1 MKYYFAPME
10 GITGYVFRNAH
21 HACYPGIDKYFSPF
35 IAPNSNT
42 CMNSREKNDVLPE
55 HNSSLVLIPQILT
68 NRAGDF
74 LRTLEELAD
83 CGYRE
88 VNLNLG
94 CPSGTVVP
102 KGKGSGFLAFPEKLD
117 AFLEEVCRGAE
128 KRGVRI
134 SIKTRLGLEEEQEF
148 PALLEIYNRYP
159 IKELIVH
166 PRLRID
172 YYGYHPR
179 MESFSYAVRESCA
192 PVCYNGNLF
201 SHSDL
206 ETFSR
211 HFPDVEAVMLG
222 RGLLASPGLCAAS
235 PGTEEEDRK
244 TLRRFHDLIYEGYR
258 EISFGDKNVL
268 FKMKEFWFFFIRR
281 FAGGEKLLK
290 KIRKAQRLSAYE
302 AAVNAVFDSLRILD
316 EADMTGLTGSALS

>member
-1 MKYYFAPME
+1 MDYYFAPME
-10 GITGYVFRNAH
+10 GITGYIFRNAH
-21 HACYPGIDKYFSPF
+21 RACYPGIDKYFSPF
-35 IAPNSNT
+35 ISPNSNT
-42 CMNSREKNDVLPE
+42 YMNSREKNDVLPE
-55 HNSSLVLIPQILT
+55 HNSSLTLIPQILT
-68 NRAGDF
+68 NRAADF
-74 LRTLEELAD
+74 LGTLNELAD

-102 KGKGSGFLAFPEKLD
+102 KGKGSGFLAFPERLD

-128 KRGVRI
+128 NRGVKI
-134 SIKTRLGLEEEQEF
+134 SIKTRLGLEDEEEF
-148 PALLEIYNRYP
+148 PILLKIYNRYP

-172 YYGYHPR
+172 YYGNHPR
-179 MESFSYAVRESCA
+179 MESFSYAVKESRA

-206 ETFSR
+206 ETFGSD
-211 HFPDVEAVMLG
+211 FPDVKAVMMG
-222 RGLLASPGLCAAS
+222 RGLLSSPGLCSA
-235 PGTEEEDRK
+235 PLNTEDERK
-244 TLRRFHDLIYEGYR
+244 NLRRFHDLIYDGYR

-290 KIRKAQRLSAYE
+290 KIRKAQKLSDYE
-302 AAVNAVFDSLRILD
+302 AAVDAVFTSLAILT
-316 EADMTGLTGSALS
+316 EADMTGMD